1 MMTQKIGN
9 YNIIFFIICNYLYSN
24 LIYIFFRI
32 LSEIENNLKTSTNNS
47 SSQFENKDDLTEEF
61 TIITDEIDHG
71 ELKENQTQSV
81 NVIASVRNVTV
92 NEDIPSFREWT
103 KKQLEEAEK
112 QPGLK

>member
-1 MMTQKIGN
+1 ML
-9 YNIIFFIICNYLYSN
+9 C
-24 LIYIFFRI
+24 IFFRI
-32 LSEIENNLKTSTNNS
+32 LSELEKNLKTSTYNS
-47 SSQFENKDDLTEEF
+47 SSQFVTKDDLTEDINIK
-61 TIITDEIDHG
+61 TNEIDYG

-81 NVIASVRNVTV
+81 DVTTTVRNVTV